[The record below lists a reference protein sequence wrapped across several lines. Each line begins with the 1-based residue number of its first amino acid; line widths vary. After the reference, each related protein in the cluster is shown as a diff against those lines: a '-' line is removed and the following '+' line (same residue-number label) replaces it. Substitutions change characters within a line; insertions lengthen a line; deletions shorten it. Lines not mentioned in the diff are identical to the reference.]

1 MLNISL
7 VAFLGLCSTREW
19 GIRILQPLSDIY
31 TFPSS
36 KNFLTTPF
44 SKPLI
49 PYSFVF
55 SRLII
60 SRLFSD
66 RGGQKLGA
74 RGISPWSSN
83 IKILLCSPIY
93 TLTRRTW
100 GWGWTK
106 GWKRHSRSEVVIE
119 RYIESVVQWLCL
131 ESWCLCC
138 ELCAVNCIYIVIREQ
153 RAHTYLGALE
163 RCLYPYYY
171 LL

>member
-1 MLNISL
+1 MNSSKNLKSVVIADSISGGNKLSTSIIVVFLAIYLAILKLIERGIVLDISL
-7 VAFLGLCSTREW
+7 VAFLGLVS
-19 GIRILQPLSDIY
+19 IRKRSLWILQLLSNIY

-49 PYSFVF
+49 PCSFVF
-55 SRLII
+55 SRPII

-74 RGISPWSSN
+74 RGMSPWSSN

-100 GWGWTK
+100 GWG
-106 GWKRHSRSEVVIE
+106 
-119 RYIESVVQWLCL
+119 
-131 ESWCLCC
+131 
-138 ELCAVNCIYIVIREQ
+138 
-153 RAHTYLGALE
+153 
-163 RCLYPYYY
+163 
-171 LL
+171 

>member
-1 MLNISL
+1 MNSGKNLKSVVIADSIPGGNKLSTSIIVVFLAIYLAILKLIERGIILNISL
-7 VAFLGLCSTREW
+7 VAFLGLVS
-19 GIRILQPLSDIY
+19 IRKWSLWILQPLSDIY

-49 PYSFVF
+49 PCSFVF
-55 SRLII
+55 SRPII

-74 RGISPWSSN
+74 RGMSPWSSN

-100 GWGWTK
+100 GWG
-106 GWKRHSRSEVVIE
+106 
-119 RYIESVVQWLCL
+119 
-131 ESWCLCC
+131 
-138 ELCAVNCIYIVIREQ
+138 
-153 RAHTYLGALE
+153 
-163 RCLYPYYY
+163 
-171 LL
+171 